1 MDRALPAPLA
11 RLQIEHRKIEDLKVP
26 ERQLRAQNAK
36 ADTALAAVIRQTR
49 VMLPLV
55 VDAEGVVRAGLKR
68 LRVARELGLEE
79 VPTVQVTHLGPEQ
92 LRLLTIADNRMVE
105 MSSFDETAL
114 SLELKELDAL
124 KLDFA
129 LELTGFDGAELDVL
143 IDGPVA
149 KMSGKADVIP
159 EAEAM
164 AVTRLGDVLRLGRH
178 RLVCGD
184 ARDQTAYQALLG
196 DHQARMAF
204 ADVPYNVKI
213 NGHAGGKGRHAR
225 REFVMA
231 SGEMSTDEFT
241 EFVAAAMK
249 QMAAATLDGSIHYF
263 CIDWRHLPEMLAA
276 GRQQYTELKN
286 LAVWVKENAGMG
298 TFYRSQHELIPIFKN
313 GTAKHLNTF
322 GLGETGRHRS
332 NVLNYPG
339 MNSFGRGRDEALSM
353 HATVKP
359 VALVADL
366 IRDVSRRGEWVLDPF
381 AGSGTTAVAAEKT
394 GRRAA
399 LIELDPLY
407 CDVICRRWRSYSGE
421 EASLEATGASF
432 SALEQARAAE

>member
-1 MDRALPAPLA
+1 
-11 RLQIEHRKIEDLKVP
+11 
-26 ERQLRAQNAK
+26 
-36 ADTALAAVIRQTR
+36 
-49 VMLPLV
+49 MLPLV
-55 VDAEGVVRAGLKR
+55 IDADDVVRAGLKR
-68 LRVARELGLEE
+68 LRVAYELALED
-79 VPTVQVTHLGPEQ
+79 VPTVQVAHLSPEQ

-105 MSSFDETAL
+105 MSVFDEEAL

-129 LELTGFDGAELDVL
+129 IELSGFEGAELDHL
-143 IDGPVA
+143 IDGPISKVP
-149 KMSGKADVIP
+149 GKADIVP
-159 EAEAM
+159 EAQDL
-164 AVTRLGDVLRLGRH
+164 AVTQAADVWVLGRH

-184 ARDQTAYQALLG
+184 AREPGAYQSLLG
-196 DHQARMAF
+196 DQRARMAF

-241 EFVAAAMK
+241 AFVGAAMK
-249 QMAAATLDGSIHYF
+249 AMTAQTLDGSIHYF

-276 GRQQYTELKN
+276 GREHYTELKN
-286 LAVWVKENAGMG
+286 LAVWVKDNAGMG
-298 TFYRSQHELIPIFKN
+298 TFYRSQHELIPIFKH

-322 GLGETGRHRS
+322 GLGETGRHRT
-332 NVLNYPG
+332 NVLSYPG

-366 IRDVSRRGEWVLDPF
+366 IRDVSRRGDWVLDPF
-381 AGSGTTAVAAEKT
+381 AGSGTTAIAAQKT

-407 CDVICRRWRSYSGE
+407 CDVICRRWLSYAGE
-421 EASLEATGASF
+421 EAVLEATGALF
-432 SALEQARAAE
+432 SVVEQVRAKR